1 MSRFFERL
9 CFEQDGPQTDGGD
22 LQTAVGQG
30 LSLPWAAGA
39 SGRGRLHAC
48 VARCRGSCGRRD
60 DLRQNFWHRVVY
72 KLVSKVAALTN
83 VPADVGV
90 TISDETFG
98 AGEGPVLI
106 KSVRLSLS

>member
-1 MSRFFERL
+1 MSRFFDGP
-9 CFEQDGPQTDGGD
+9 CVEQGGPQTDGGD

-30 LSLPWAAGA
+30 LLLPWAAGA
-39 SGRGRLHAC
+39 PGSCAKKGGRCIQAC
-48 VARCRGSCGRRD
+48 VARCCGSCGRWD
-60 DLRQNFWHRVVY
+60 DLRQNFWCRVVY

-98 AGEGPVLI
+98 AGKYGPAND
-106 KSVRLSLS
+106 R